1 MLTYCDFDH
10 TKLIGLPFSIVPT
23 ENIKIR
29 IMNLPS
35 GSYYEN
41 VEPTVNADDVVVTF
55 NYNANYGLLNED
67 NYWIYGVVTKASK
80 RTRGD
85 KGATTRSIV
94 GKVFY
99 SLPGTHTYSYLAKGD
114 TEPHVQ
120 YGNLLDGTTFR
131 CDSAVVRLIKFDR

>member
-1 MLTYCDFDH
+1 MLTHRDFDH

-29 IMNLPS
+29 IMNLS
-35 GSYYEN
+35 GGSYYEN

-67 NYWIYGVVTKASK
+67 NYWIYGVVTKASG
-80 RTRGD
+80 RTRGA
-85 KGATTRSIV
+85 KGLTAKSIV

-99 SLPGTHTYSYLAKGD
+99 SLPGTCTYSYLAEGD
-114 TEPHVQ
+114 IEPHVQ
-120 YGNLLDGTTFR
+120 YGCLLDGTTFR